1 MKSGKYAE
9 KTKGYIAKIEQLKSK
24 KPRHRE

>member
-9 KTKGYIAKIEQLKSK
+9 KTKGDITKIEQLKSK